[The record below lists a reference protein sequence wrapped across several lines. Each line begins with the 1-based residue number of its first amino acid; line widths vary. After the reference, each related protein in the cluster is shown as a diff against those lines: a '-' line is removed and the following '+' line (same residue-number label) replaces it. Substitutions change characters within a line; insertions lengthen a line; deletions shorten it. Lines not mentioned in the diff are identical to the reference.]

1 MLAQARVATR
11 QAKLALD
18 SGDWAAARASA
29 QAAIS
34 AIDTDPGAL
43 GRAPD
48 LLIDALLLDT
58 RALFFA
64 GVFVGIFA
72 GWFVAWRGAARY
84 RRSAR
89 DAKIELIRKVHQH
102 DREKRELQQNLPA
115 VRPDSV
121 S

>member
-1 MLAQARVATR
+1 MTLKRIFSWVVGLPIAVIAVGFAVANREWVTVSFDPINRVHPFATI
-11 QAKLALD
+11 AMPL
-18 SGDWAAARASA
+18 W
-29 QAAIS
+29 
-34 AIDTDPGAL
+34 
-43 GRAPD
+43 
-48 LLIDALLLDT
+48 
-58 RALFFA
+58 ALFFA
-64 GVFVGIFA
+64 GVFVGR
-72 GWFVAWRGAARY
+72 FVAWRGAARY